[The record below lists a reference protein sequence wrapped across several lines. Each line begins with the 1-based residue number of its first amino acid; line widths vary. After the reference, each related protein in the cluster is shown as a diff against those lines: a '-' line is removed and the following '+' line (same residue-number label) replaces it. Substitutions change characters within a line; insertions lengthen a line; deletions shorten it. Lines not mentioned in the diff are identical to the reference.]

1 MQDVATY
8 SFRIVR
14 TYPHDRRAYT
24 QGLVFDHGVLYEG
37 TGLRGKSEL
46 RRVEL
51 ISGRVRK
58 AVKLPVRFFGEGITV
73 YGDRLI
79 QLTWKSH
86 LGFVYDRESLT
97 LVDTF
102 KYPTEGWGIT
112 HDGTRFVMS
121 DGTSKLYFL
130 NPENFKIA
138 GSVDVHDNG
147 VPVSNVN
154 ELEYVKG
161 EVYANIWQT
170 DRIARIDPATG
181 RVVGWIELD
190 GLLRLDDRRD
200 PVDVLNGI
208 AYDAENDRLYVT
220 GKLWPK
226 IFEIELIPLQ

>member
-1 MQDVATY
+1 
-8 SFRIVR
+8 
-14 TYPHDRRAYT
+14 
-24 QGLVFDHGVLYEG
+24 
-37 TGLRGKSEL
+37 
-46 RRVEL
+46 
-51 ISGRVRK
+51 
-58 AVKLPVRFFGEGITV
+58 
-73 YGDRLI
+73 
-79 QLTWKSH
+79 
-86 LGFVYDRESLT
+86 
-97 LVDTF
+97 
-102 KYPTEGWGIT
+102 
-112 HDGTRFVMS
+112 MS

-130 NPENFKIA
+130 NPENFKIS

-154 ELEYVKG
+154 ELEYVNG

-190 GLLRLDDRRD
+190 GLLRPDDRRD

-226 IFEIELIPLQ
+226 IFEIELIPFQ